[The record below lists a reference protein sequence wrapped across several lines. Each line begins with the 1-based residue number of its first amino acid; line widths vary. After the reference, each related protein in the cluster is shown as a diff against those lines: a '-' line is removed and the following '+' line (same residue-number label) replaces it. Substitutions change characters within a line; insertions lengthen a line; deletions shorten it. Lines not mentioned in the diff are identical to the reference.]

1 MPESSSSDIPHVTIN
16 DHKIAVHNKRVKVDK
31 GDFIGLV
38 ALNNQKP
45 DNLTKAKAYIQHYEK
60 ISSDEFLLDS
70 ANNYLSKLSLDV
82 SFQVSIHL
90 YFLKKDYESIRNIVY
105 AVENYPLNKMTYDNQ
120 HAWTLYRIGYSF
132 ANNKQ
137 NILAIEY
144 YERAVALAPYVLEFK
159 MKLADLLLNQGSYE
173 KSIIHYKNILNEF
186 PKMQTAWCNLGFAY
200 LKYGNIIEAEVCFNN
215 SISLDPNHIQTLL
228 NLASIHVLL
237 DEKEKVVKYLKR
249 VLDIQPNNIKANN
262 LLKEINV

>member
-1 MPESSSSDIPHVTIN
+1 MKKYHRIH
-16 DHKIAVHNKRVKVDK
+16 
-31 GDFIGLV
+31 
-38 ALNNQKP
+38 
-45 DNLTKAKAYIQHYEK
+45 
-60 ISSDEFLLDS
+60 FLLDS

-144 YERAVALAPYVLEFK
+144 YEKAVALAPYVLEFK
-159 MKLADLLLNQGSYE
+159 MKLADLLLNQGNYE

-200 LKYGNIIEAEVCFNN
+200 LKYGNIMRLKF
-215 SISLDPNHIQTLL
+215 
-228 NLASIHVLL
+228 VLIIL
-237 DEKEKVVKYLKR
+237 FH
-249 VLDIQPNNIKANN
+249 
-262 LLKEINV
+262 